1 MNDNR
6 YKTKLHV
13 SSETRK
19 GSGDD
24 TNEFRFD
31 LPNGVSHLK
40 KVTIAEAEIVNSM
53 TPIHPG
59 NDKVYFNEFDFFVEH
74 AGDSTTIT
82 CSGSQHPE
90 LHFNSTMYEGN
101 IPHANYDL
109 DSMMEATS
117 TAMNTAVAV
126 WDSKG
131 QTLAGLPCLNH
142 YTVTRPAASNSLLP
156 IIMATPF
163 TKTYSDQTQLF
174 DEVKMHETNFAVRRG
189 NLPTQTVTGF
199 GTWNPYNKSPIDN
212 NPVTHSTTANQSS
225 ITNLMHCSPY
235 RVVMNV
241 SELHR
246 FIPGDPVSLS
256 FDEINVALQVYL
268 QGPLGTVSPN
278 TISTLDGFVA
288 YVNDTELHVLVKGFS
303 TNTLVLQNCVLRLN
317 NGISEFQQ
325 TGCAQLGLGQKTR
338 QGLLVSSRVTGP
350 GSGILV
356 DVHYDARVHAN
367 AATDYMAFKDS
378 TNPFAGGGT
387 AKVLGTS
394 QGRLAPSSTRFIF
407 SDTNVGSTEITLGD
421 VSSLNVDDRVIYECS
436 STSGQITEL
445 TIGTQ
450 YFIQAVNTTD
460 KTITLKTSPGE
471 PSNAITLTQPGG
483 GAQHSILIAPF
494 KLTNQSAE
502 NTNAYTVLQMDTFHF
517 LQNESRVLFSGLT
530 GNDYNTLAHKTI
542 KIIETPASN
551 QQVPRIAF
559 EFAGTLETTTF
570 GNLIWSMPYLGT
582 AYRVESVGEV
592 SQNFSVN
599 TATHTFNF
607 NATIPTTLQNNDK
620 VVYTS
625 NFSPVGGLVNGRTY
639 FIVNITGSTLQLSE
653 KSGGAAIN
661 FTSAGTGT
669 HSLEHHNAQ
678 INLMKIG
685 YPHVI
690 GTENVDLTRN
700 GRVVF
705 IELEAVG
712 IGPIGDLH
720 LAGSDRTYF
729 GRCQLDAGYLALTLN
744 NDSVVGEYE
753 FDNFVKPREMVIRL
767 YDEKGEPLKTM
778 GTHNSFLLELEGVGT
793 YSGCR

>member
-59 NDKVYFNEFDFFVEH
+59 NHKVYFNEFDFFVEH
-74 AGDSTTIT
+74 AGTTTEMT
-82 CSGSQHPE
+82 CATNPR
-90 LHFNSTMYEGN
+90 LHFTSTMYEGN
-101 IPHANYDL
+101 IPHANYNL

-126 WDSKG
+126 WDSLG

-142 YTVTRPAASNSLLP
+142 YTVTRPPASNSLLP

-189 NLPTQTVTGF
+189 NLPKQTVTGF
-199 GTWNPYNKSPIDN
+199 GTWNPYNK
-212 NPVTHSTTANQSS
+212 NPTDGSAVTHSTSVNQPS

-235 RVVMNV
+235 RVVMTV
-241 SELHR
+241 SKFHQ

-256 FDEINVALQVYL
+256 FDEIRIDLST
-268 QGPLGTVSPN
+268 GTVTLQPN
-278 TISTLDGFVA
+278 NTTTNEMQAGVVSTIDGFVA

-303 TNTLVLQNCVLRLN
+303 SKTLHLQNCVLRLN
-317 NGISEFQQ
+317 NGISEFQK
-325 TGCAQLGLGQKTR
+325 TGCVGIGLGQKTR
-338 QGLLVSSRVTGP
+338 QGLLVSSRVIQFNSTPYGTDAY
-350 GSGILV
+350 
-356 DVHYDARVHAN
+356 DVWYDARVHAN
-367 AATDYMAFKDS
+367 AATDYMAFKNS
-378 TNPFAGGGT
+378 TTTNPFAGGGT

-407 SDTNVGSTEITLGD
+407 SDADVGNTEIILED

-436 STSGQITEL
+436 SASGKITDL

-450 YFIQAVNTTD
+450 YFIQAVDTSN
-460 KTITLKTSPGE
+460 KTITLKESPEDLPTS
-471 PSNAITLTQPGG
+471 LTQPNS

-494 KLTNQSAE
+494 KLTKQSAE

-559 EFAGTLETTTF
+559 EFAGPLETTTF
-570 GNLIWSMPYLGT
+570 GNLIWSMPYFKTSFTTPNL
-582 AYRVESVGEV
+582 VV
-592 SQNFSVN
+592 SSTDIGNNEISVN
-599 TATHTFNF
+599 S
-607 NATIPTTLQNNDK
+607 TLAVHNK
-620 VVYTS
+620 VVYKSHTT
-625 NFSPVGGLVNGRTY
+625 PIGGLVNGRTY
-639 FIVNITGSTLQLSE
+639 FIISGVNGKFQVSE
-653 KSGGAAIN
+653 KRGGTAVN
-661 FTSAGTGT
+661 LTSTGDGMFEL
-669 HSLEHHNAQ
+669 HDESQ
-678 INLMKIG
+678 INLMKVG
-685 YPHVI
+685 HPHVI

-700 GRVVF
+700 GRVAF

>member
-59 NDKVYFNEFDFFVEH
+59 NHKVYFNEFDFFVEH
-74 AGDSTTIT
+74 AGTATEMT
-82 CSGSQHPE
+82 CVTNPR
-90 LHFNSTMYEGN
+90 LHFTSTMYEGN

-126 WDSKG
+126 WDSLG

-142 YTVTRPAASNSLLP
+142 YTVTRPPASNSLLP

-199 GTWNPYNKSPIDN
+199 GTWNPYNK
-212 NPVTHSTTANQSS
+212 NPTDGSAVTHSTAANQSS

-241 SELHR
+241 SKLHQ

-256 FDEINVALQVYL
+256 FDEIATSSGEVTLQQS
-268 QGPLGTVSPN
+268 QGLDTVN
-278 TISTLDGFVA
+278 TTPVKISTIDGFVG

-303 TNTLVLQNCVLRLN
+303 SKTLVLQNCVLRLN
-317 NGISEFQQ
+317 NGISEFQK
-325 TGCAQLGLGQKTR
+325 TGCVNIGLGQKTR
-338 QGLLVSSRVTGP
+338 QGLLVSSRVLELLGT
-350 GSGILV
+350 SKNV
-356 DVHYDARVHAN
+356 RYDARVHAN

-387 AKVLGTS
+387 TKVLGTS

-407 SDTNVGSTEITLGD
+407 FDTNVGSTEITLGD

-436 STSGQITEL
+436 STSGKITAL

-450 YFIQAVNTTD
+450 YFIQAIDTSND
-460 KTITLKTSPGE
+460 TITLKESPGE
-471 PSNAITLTQPGG
+471 PSSAITLTQPSGS
-483 GAQHSILIAPF
+483 AQHSILIAPF

-530 GNDYNTLAHKTI
+530 GNDQDALAHKTI

-551 QQVPRIAF
+551 QQIPRIAF

-570 GNLIWSMPYLGT
+570 GNLIWSMPYPPT
-582 AYRVESVGEV
+582 HSTVE
-592 SQNFSVN
+592 FSGNVDTSN
-599 TATHTFNF
+599 NKF
-607 NATIPTTLQNNDK
+607 TISTTNLSSGDK
-620 VVYTS
+620 VMYRS
-625 NFSPVGGLVNGRTY
+625 ISMPVGGLVNGRTY
-639 FIVNITGSTLQLSE
+639 FIINKTGSDFQLSE
-653 KSGGAAIN
+653 KSGGTAVN
-661 FTSAGTGT
+661 LTSTGDGMFER
-669 HSLEHHNAQ
+669 HEAQ

-685 YPHVI
+685 HPHVI

-700 GRVVF
+700 GRVAF